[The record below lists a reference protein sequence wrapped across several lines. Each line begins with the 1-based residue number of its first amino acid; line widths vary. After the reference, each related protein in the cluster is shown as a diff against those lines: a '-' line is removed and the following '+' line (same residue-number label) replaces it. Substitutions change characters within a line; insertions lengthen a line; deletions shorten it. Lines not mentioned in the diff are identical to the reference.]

1 MALHIFGLTRLDGTG
16 YTRTRRR
23 PRRHSANSARG
34 GDWRRIIF
42 ANRVAIATTSPLLSL
57 PAIPAGVRSTASW
70 SPHGLE
76 PPGLRQL
83 NTSSG
88 DAGHRGSYRRPVRR
102 QWRHAGPPRPLGST
116 RKNYYRDEARRGRAC
131 VGGDAVCDS
140 WLRQRFGV
148 HHTAPSDRRLR
159 GPSRHRLGSAPHTSA
174 DRPAAAAPRPRR
186 RRIRRD
192 ARDRGRRRKVVT
204 AGDPPAGNGAG
215 VATPVRGRRLPRVA
229 GACDRH
235 RRLTKDR
242 MG

>member
-34 GDWRRIIF
+34 SDWRRIIF

-70 SPHGLE
+70 SPHSLE

-174 DRPAAAAPRPRR
+174 DRPAAAASSPSPSPNSSGCSRSRSSSQSCH
-186 RRIRRD
+186 
-192 ARDRGRRRKVVT
+192 GRRSARWQRRWRCN
-204 AGDPPAGNGAG
+204 AGSWTTPP
-215 VATPVRGRRLPRVA
+215 TSCGRV
-229 GACDRH
+229 
-235 RRLTKDR
+235 
-242 MG
+242 